1 MGALYQPAWT
11 LGQHSSTDGETINSW
26 VIIIIPCS
34 VELNK
39 LSEAMCS
46 FPFRK
51 KTLHNYKSHAGNL
64 CIKNYV
70 T

>member
-51 KTLHNYKSHAGNL
+51 KHYTTVNL
-64 CIKNYV
+64 MQATYA
-70 T
+70 